1 MRIQSVLVATLAI
14 GLAAAGPPE
23 SRLESYFRLRQEAAA
38 AIRDQDLVEAETLLE
53 DALAL
58 YPESPG
64 SLIRLARVEMAAG
77 KPAEALA
84 HLTAYADLG
93 LTLDITRDSL
103 LAPLAEAPDFAPV
116 KARLEANA
124 APTGSLT
131 PVAALDRPGAI
142 FEGLAWD
149 GASWLVSSVTDHTIL
164 RVRDGKPE
172 PFLKADDGIGGLF
185 GMAVDQSAGVVW
197 AAEAAGPDIPGSTGP
212 ARTAVLKIS
221 LADGALIARYPLA
234 EDGKPRQL
242 GDVTLG
248 PDGTLYASDTIGAGL
263 YRLKPGAAALELLLQ
278 SSEMGS
284 PQGMVACGR
293 DSLIVA
299 DYTTGLHRIDLAA
312 GTEAPIGGAR
322 AALAGTDGLFR
333 IAFDFRMANRSP
345 LPLALMATQNGVAP
359 VRVLLLRISPDCRN
373 LEDWT
378 TIASGHDALDDMTL
392 GAEGPS
398 GPVVIGGGGWS
409 GYGPDGKRREGAAPG
424 PARVLSLGLP
434 RGF

>member
-1 MRIQSVLVATLAI
+1 VRLQSILIATLAI
-14 GLAAAGPPE
+14 GLTGAAAPE

-38 AIRDQDLVEAETLLE
+38 AFRDQDLIKAETLLE

-93 LTLDITRDSL
+93 LTLDVARDSL

-124 APTGSLT
+124 APTGAVT
-131 PVAALDRPGAI
+131 TIATLDRPGAI

-172 PFLKADDGIGGLF
+172 PFLKADGIGGLF
-185 GMAVDQSAGVVW
+185 GMAVDLSAGVVW
-197 AAEAAGPDIPGSTGP
+197 AAEANGPDIPGSTGP

-221 LADGALIARYPLA
+221 LADGSLIARYPLA

-333 IAFDFRMANRSP
+333 VAFDFQMANRSP

-359 VRVLLLRISPDCRN
+359 ARVLLLRISPDCQN

-424 PARVLSLGLP
+424 PARLLGLGPP